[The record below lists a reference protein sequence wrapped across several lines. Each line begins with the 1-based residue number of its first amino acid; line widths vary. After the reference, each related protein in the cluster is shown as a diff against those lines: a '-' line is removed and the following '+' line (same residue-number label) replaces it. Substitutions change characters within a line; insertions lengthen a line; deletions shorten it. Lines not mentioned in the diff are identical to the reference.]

1 MVAFEDKVGCKS
13 KGLFNWSVM
22 VFDYDKSQV
31 LFEAKK
37 VESEDRIFPKYFSSS
52 SCLKNQGLVFFPFM
66 LCHFWNRI

>member
-1 MVAFEDKVGCKS
+1 
-13 KGLFNWSVM
+13 M